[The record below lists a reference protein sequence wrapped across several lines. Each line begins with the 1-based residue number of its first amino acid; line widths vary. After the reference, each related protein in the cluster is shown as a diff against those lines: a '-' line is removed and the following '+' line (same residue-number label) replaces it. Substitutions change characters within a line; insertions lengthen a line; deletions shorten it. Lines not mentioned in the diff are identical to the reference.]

1 MANLIYASEYLA
13 LAQSCMKFYFEI
25 LVAFDIKVT
34 FEIVGA
40 FYILVTFDI
49 LGGGGQTL
57 D

>member
-1 MANLIYASEYLA
+1 
-13 LAQSCMKFYFEI
+13 MKLYFEI
-25 LVAFDIKVT
+25 LVAFENLVT